1 MNRIARLAGW
11 LTGPTLTALLVTPTA
26 ASATGPAPD
35 GPSRPQVVVEQVPVP
50 VKVPVDDRTA
60 EAVQMG
66 TAAALGAAIATIAG
80 SGRLD
85 RPAGAASWVAA
96 MHCRFPVEYLHN
108 GGPPWASGWHR
119 SATLLSYRSIRSTS
133 TAVWA

>member
-66 TAAALGAAIATIAG
+66 TAAALGAAIATIATIAAAARRRRTRP
-80 SGRLD
+80 S
-85 RPAGAASWVAA
+85 PAGT
-96 MHCRFPVEYLHN
+96 
-108 GGPPWASGWHR
+108 G
-119 SATLLSYRSIRSTS
+119 
-133 TAVWA
+133 AVDSSDTV